1 MAKKDPLM
9 EEFAPLLVVRRRMW
23 LARILHWT
31 KWGIWAGLIWMLMIL
46 LLARMIPMLY
56 AGGIAFGGAGIL
68 LMIAAGVGLAKKPSW
83 EESARQ
89 ADRCGLQ
96 ERVITAWRLRD
107 QEDPLILL
115 QRADAVAAL
124 RQLSPQL
131 KKKMPLS
138 FSSRKELSLW
148 GLALVIVIGL
158 ILLPNPMAEIA
169 LEKQAIR
176 QALTKQEEQIEEEL
190 EKLEEETALPA
201 EKKEEIK
208 KVLEELTQELKNSK
222 SIEEGIEALAKGE
235 EKLEKL
241 KREAEAE
248 SEAAHNL
255 AKILAEEPAIQKLA
269 QAQAEGN
276 AEARKKALEE
286 AKKALDKLSEEEK
299 KALAAKLKQAAA
311 EWEEISSQSSQE
323 VAQKLNE
330 AAKSLATDAT
340 QATNQ
345 LGQAMQAASQ
355 AMGEQGVTSQQ
366 ISQAM
371 QRVENMKVALVQAG
385 QNPSVASQLPGN
397 PSGGGYSQ
405 DLGQENHSD
414 ANSGNASS
422 SGSSSEGG
430 SGSGSDSGTGTSQG
444 KGAGSGEGNRDLV
457 NVPAERLAGGGP
469 KESSGG
475 PLGKGIEEIE
485 QAGPGADFLGVS
497 SPYADVYAEY
507 AKEARQAV
515 DRGDFPPLFEQ
526 LILEYF
532 SSIEPQ

>member
-9 EEFAPLLVVRRRMW
+9 EEFAPLRVVRRRMW
-23 LARILHWT
+23 LARIIHWI
-31 KWGIWAGLIWMLMIL
+31 KWGIWAGLFWMLIIL
-46 LLARMIPMLY
+46 LLARVIPLLH
-56 AGGIAFGGAGIL
+56 AVSISLGGAMVL
-68 LMIAAGVGLAKKPSW
+68 FLIALGVGLAKKPSW
-83 EESARQ
+83 EEAARQ

-107 QEDPLILL
+107 QDDPLIRL

-124 RQLSPQL
+124 RQLPAQL

-148 GLALVIVIGL
+148 GLALVMVMGL

-169 LEKQAIR
+169 QEKQAIR
-176 QALTKQEEQIEEEL
+176 QALAKQEEKIEEAL

-208 KVLEELTQELKNSK
+208 DVLEELTQELKNSK
-222 SIEEGIEALAKGE
+222 TIEAGIEALAKGE

-241 KREAEAE
+241 KREAGAE
-248 SEAAHNL
+248 GEVAHNL
-255 AKILAEEPAIQKLA
+255 AKILAEEPATQNLA

-286 AKKALDKLSEEEK
+286 AKKALDELSEEEK
-299 KALAAKLKQAAA
+299 KALATTLKQAAA
-311 EWEEISSQSSQE
+311 EWADTSSRSSQE
-323 VAQKLNE
+323 VAQQLNE
-330 AAKSLATDAT
+330 AAKNLATDSA
-340 QATNQ
+340 QAANQ

-355 AMGEQGVTSQQ
+355 AMGEQGVTDQQ

-371 QRVENMKVALVQAG
+371 QRVESGKAALVQAD
-385 QNPSVASQLPGN
+385 QNPVASQSPEN
-397 PSGGGYSQ
+397 PSEATGKNQ
-405 DLGQENHSD
+405 DSNQGNHSGS
-414 ANSGNASS
+414 NSGN
-422 SGSSSEGG
+422 G
-430 SGSGSDSGTGTSQG
+430 SGSGQG
-444 KGAGSGEGNRDLV
+444 KGAGSGAGNRDLV
-457 NVPAERLAGGGP
+457 SVPAERLTGGGP
-469 KESSGG
+469 KENSGG
-475 PLGKGIEEIE
+475 PLGKGMEEIE
-485 QAGPGADFLGVS
+485 QAGPGADFMGVS
-497 SPYADVYAEY
+497 SPYADVYADY
-507 AKEARQAV
+507 AKEARQAI